1 MTIQQEILER
11 LSTLPP
17 AEQQELLRVA
27 RSLAQRSAGT
37 TGEPRRSLMGAFA
50 GRGVDVTADD
60 IDDARREMWAD
71 FPRDVE

>member
-11 LSTLPP
+11 LSTLSP

-27 RSLAQRSAGT
+27 RSLSQRSVGNET
-37 TGEPRRSLMGAFA
+37 RPWKGLMGAF
-50 GRGVDVTADD
+50 GGNGIDVTAED